1 VRAYLASI
9 SFADAQL
16 GRVLNALDVS
26 PYAEETIVILW
37 SDHGWHLGEKQHWHK
52 STLWE
57 EATRVPMIISAPG
70 FSSGICKQPV
80 NLIDLYP
87 TLNDLCGFSSP
98 AKLDGTSLVPQ
109 LRQPLTKRGRPSI
122 TEFRKGNASVR
133 SERWRYIR
141 YADGSEELYDH
152 ADDPNEWTNL
162 EGEPEHASVKRNL
175 ASWLPK
181 FWADAALS
189 KQAFQFDPKTF
200 TWRNKKTQLKV
211 SGASLAKP

>member
-1 VRAYLASI
+1 
-9 SFADAQL
+9 
-16 GRVLNALDVS
+16 
-26 PYAEETIVILW
+26 
-37 SDHGWHLGEKQHWHK
+37 
-52 STLWE
+52 
-57 EATRVPMIISAPG
+57 M
-70 FSSGICKQPV
+70 

-152 ADDPNEWTNL
+152 ASDPNEWTNL
-162 EGEPEHASVKRNL
+162 EGEPEHASVKQNL

-181 FWADAALS
+181 FWADPALS
-189 KQAFQFDPKTF
+189 KQAFEFDPKTY
-200 TWRNKKTQLKV
+200 TWRNKKTQLKH
-211 SGASLAKP
+211 SAASLAKP